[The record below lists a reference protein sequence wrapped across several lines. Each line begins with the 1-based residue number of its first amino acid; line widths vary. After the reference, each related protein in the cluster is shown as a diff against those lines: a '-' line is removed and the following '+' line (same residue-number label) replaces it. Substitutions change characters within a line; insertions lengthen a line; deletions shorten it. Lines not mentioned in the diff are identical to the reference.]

1 MNRTLLTTLLLTTGC
16 FDFGDEDK
24 DGEAGA
30 PPFIVG
36 GTGSDGGGDGSGDG
50 SGDGNGGGSGSGS
63 GQGSNADADDDGD
76 GFTNGEEEEA
86 GTNPD
91 YAYSRPYEGGY
102 NVGFC
107 ETPPEPTGPSGT
119 ASITQDGTT
128 YEWPALAMGDVPE
141 NLTFM
146 DQHGEMVDLYS
157 FCGKHVMVLV
167 SAGWCGPC
175 RYLAEE
181 VQDIQDEWREEG
193 LQIIELITADNYGD
207 APDQA
212 FVQAWANDYNFED
225 VPVLAVPGPPTS
237 YNHVQFLFD
246 ADGYIPSVYHLN
258 ERLEVV
264 SPDQSVHDPSN
275 WL

>member
-1 MNRTLLTTLLLTTGC
+1 MTRTLLASLLLLTGC
-16 FDFGDEDK
+16 FEEGEDGSAGDAPSPFGTTGAGPGGDEPD
-24 DGEAGA
+24 
-30 PPFIVG
+30 P
-36 GTGSDGGGDGSGDG
+36 
-50 SGDGNGGGSGSGS
+50 N
-63 GQGSNADADDDGD
+63 ADDDGD
-76 GFTNGEEEEA
+76 GFTNAEEEEA

-107 ETPPEPTGPSGT
+107 DTPPSPTGPSGT

-128 YEWPALAMGDVPE
+128 YEWPSLAMGDVP
-141 NLTFM
+141 NNMTFM
-146 DQHGEMVDLYS
+146 DQYGEMVDLYS

-175 RYLAEE
+175 RSLATE
-181 VQDIQDEWREEG
+181 VQNIQDAWRDEG
-193 LQIIELITADNYGD
+193 LQIIELITSDNGGN
-207 APDQA
+207 APDLA
-212 FVQAWANDYNFED
+212 FVQDWADEYSFDD

-237 YNHVQFLFD
+237 YDHPQFLFD

-258 ERLEVV
+258 EKLEVV